1 MTASHRTSPVEQQAR
16 DRTYRY
22 ESNTATADPGA
33 GGGSEDR
40 WQERARLVLTPVA
53 APSILGLFGFF
64 AATLLVGSN
73 MAHWWGTTASA
84 LAVFPFAVMLGGVR
98 QFLAGIWPYRAL
110 FILVTAMLCLR
121 GAF

>member
-1 MTASHRTSPVEQQAR
+1 MASSTDRASGTPPAPPAQWRGVAGMTASHRTSPVEQQAR

-33 GGGSEDR
+33 GGWSDDR

-64 AATLLVGSN
+64 PPPLLLGAD
-73 MAHWWGTTASA
+73 MAPRGGTAASA
-84 LAVFPFAVMLGGVR
+84 P
-98 QFLAGIWPYRAL
+98 AGIPL
-110 FILVTAMLCLR
+110 
-121 GAF
+121 